1 MVSYQ
6 AANGMSLLPW
16 YSLMLCLFR
25 FARDLCCKR
34 VANPVTRH
42 TFTSSKTKLFVK
54 VMSVNQKF
62 KVCLWSFQ
70 ITLPD
75 LYGFQAMNRI
85 AVQSGSLPS
94 WKNSPIK
101 TVPSG
106 LRKVVVKAEK
116 PPLHK
121 QQTATAPR
129 KISTP
134 ADPSKL
140 LKDVSSMFDD
150 DGDRTETEDDNTER
164 GKPSEVDFHDDADM
178 RAMFFSPSQSV
189 NNSFA
194 AQQSGAEYFWDRSD
208 VVDEEENYV
217 IDEEDVKNKNATATV
232 IERNHD
238 NGGSL
243 FLLNSA
249 MQEASHQAGYSY
261 STPDPIDLQ
270 YELKHNNFLQE
281 HITFLTNFDKE
292 MNAHI
297 NRTQSSMA
305 APVDE
310 THIDYEK
317 ELITKLDHYLQ
328 LPAGVLHAMVTRQ
341 HQDIVEL
348 GLFNEI

>member
-1 MVSYQ
+1 
-6 AANGMSLLPW
+6 
-16 YSLMLCLFR
+16 
-25 FARDLCCKR
+25 
-34 VANPVTRH
+34 
-42 TFTSSKTKLFVK
+42 
-54 VMSVNQKF
+54 MSVCCVYSVSQKICDAKGWQIKSTPHLHF
-62 KVCLWSFQ
+62 IQNEVVRKGHVGELKVQSLWSFQ

-106 LRKVVVKAEK
+106 LRKVVLKAEK

-121 QQTATAPR
+121 QQTTTAPR
-129 KISTP
+129 KVSTP

-164 GKPSEVDFHDDADM
+164 GKTSEVDVHDDVDM

-208 VVDEEENYV
+208 VVVDEEENYI
-217 IDEEDVKNKNATATV
+217 IDEEDVENKNATHPPATV
-232 IERNHD
+232 IEGNHD
-238 NGGSL
+238 YGDSL
-243 FLLNSA
+243 FLLKSA
-249 MQEASHQAGYSY
+249 MQEASHQVEYSY

-270 YELKHNNFLQE
+270 YELQHNSFLQE
-281 HITFLTNFDKE
+281 HISFLTNFDKE

-297 NRTQSSMA
+297 NRTQSSIA

-310 THIDYEK
+310 AHIDYEK
-317 ELITKLDHYLQ
+317 ELVTKLDHYLQ

-341 HQDIVEL
+341 HQDIVEM
-348 GLFNEI
+348 GLLNEI

>member
-1 MVSYQ
+1 
-6 AANGMSLLPW
+6 
-16 YSLMLCLFR
+16 
-25 FARDLCCKR
+25 
-34 VANPVTRH
+34 
-42 TFTSSKTKLFVK
+42 
-54 VMSVNQKF
+54 
-62 KVCLWSFQ
+62 
-70 ITLPD
+70 
-75 LYGFQAMNRI
+75 
-85 AVQSGSLPS
+85 
-94 WKNSPIK
+94 
-101 TVPSG
+101 
-106 LRKVVVKAEK
+106 
-116 PPLHK
+116 LHK

-164 GKPSEVDFHDDADM
+164 GKPSEADFHDDADM

-217 IDEEDVKNKNATATV
+217 ENKNAAHPPATV

-238 NGGSL
+238 YGGSS
-243 FLLNSA
+243 FLLKSA
-249 MQEASHQAGYSY
+249 MQEASHQVEYSY
-261 STPDPIDLQ
+261 STPDPIDLR
-270 YELKHNNFLQE
+270 YELKHNRFLQE
-281 HITFLTNFDKE
+281 HIMFLTNFDKE

-297 NRTQSSMA
+297 NRTQSSIA

-317 ELITKLDHYLQ
+317 ELIAKLDHYLQ